1 MISVKHSFPLIKFFF
16 MVVSLH
22 KTIGFQVC
30 IFLVFSNT
38 IIAQQRNYSLSD
50 FVDSA
55 EAHMPALLQK
65 EAMVNAA
72 KAGVTDARHSF
83 LPTAFVG
90 DELNLGTDNSLPGSY
105 LSYGIIPSTSNGIRL
120 SNNYQS
126 AIGNIAIF
134 QSQFELADFGLK
146 KAKINNANAY
156 TNLTQADL
164 DREKYLLKWR
174 VGKLY
179 FEEMKNQFQ
188 LAIDWQ
194 NVTRYEE
201 VYKVI
206 EAVTLSGIKAGADSS
221 LAMAELSKSRI
232 SYNQTE
238 GKIRQLQQQ
247 LSYLTGININNFSID
262 TTQIKNYQDAL
273 GFISKGNKP
282 DSSNNPMIDFYTKQ
296 LLLNKQTENL
306 VKKNYLPKIILNATG
321 WARGSSIDY
330 NGDYKSLGEGLG
342 YQRFNYMVG
351 ATLVYDLFNVVHRKD
366 KLAIAHFNTVAS
378 DYDLQQEQLALQNVN
393 NQAEEAIKTSEK
405 NLFEIPVQ
413 IKASQD
419 GYNQKTAQYKAGI
432 INLIDLTNAS
442 FVLYRAQ
449 SDYVQTL
456 SDWLLAN
463 LDKAAATYNLDLF
476 IQSIKK

>member
-1 MISVKHSFPLIKFFF
+1 
-16 MVVSLH
+16 MVVSL
-22 KTIGFQVC
+22 KKAIGFPLC
-30 IFLVFSNT
+30 IFLLFSDKIN
-38 IIAQQRNYSLSD
+38 AQQKNYSLSD

-55 EAHMPALLQK
+55 EHHMPVLFQK
-65 EAMVNAA
+65 EALINAA

-83 LPTAFVG
+83 LPTAFVA
-90 DELNLGTDNSLPGSY
+90 DELNLGTDNSIPGSY
-105 LSYGIIPSTSNGIRL
+105 LSYGIIPSTSSGVRT
-120 SNNYQS
+120 SNDYQS
-126 AIGNIAIF
+126 AVGNIAIF
-134 QSQFELADFGLK
+134 QSQYELIDFGLK
-146 KAKINNANAY
+146 KAKVDNAKAY
-156 TNLTQADL
+156 VNLTQADL

-179 FEEMKNQFQ
+179 FDILKNQFQ
-188 LAIDWQ
+188 LAIDQQ
-194 NVTRYEE
+194 NVSRYEE

-206 EAVTLSGIKAGADSS
+206 EAVTRSGIKAGADSS

-238 GKIRQLQQQ
+238 GQIRQLQQQ
-247 LSYLTGININNFSID
+247 LSYLTGINANNFSID
-262 TTQIKNYQDAL
+262 TTQIKNYPDDL
-273 GFISKGNKP
+273 NFISKKNYA
-282 DSSNNPMIDFYTKQ
+282 DSLNNPVIDFYTKQ
-296 LLLNKQTENL
+296 ELLDKQTEDL
-306 VKKNYLPKIILNATG
+306 VKKNYLPKIFLNATG

-366 KLAIAHFNTVAS
+366 KLAISHSNTTAS
-378 DYDLQQEQLALQNVN
+378 DYGLQQQQLALQNVK
-393 NQAEEAIKTSEK
+393 NQADEAIHTAEK
-405 NLFEIPVQ
+405 NLFEIPIQV
-413 IKASQD
+413 KASED

-463 LDKAAATYNLDLF
+463 LDKAAATNNLDLF